1 MNASRPPVEVVSRE
15 EVKQGVR
22 DGSIALVDVREA
34 DEYAAGHI
42 PGSQSM
48 PLSTLDPDALPRDK
62 RVVFSCN
69 SGRRTLRA
77 LDAVQAAGRTDV
89 TAHYQGSFNEWK
101 AAGEPIDT
109 E

>member
-1 MNASRPPVEVVSRE
+1 MTDRRPPVEVLTKD
-15 EVKQGVR
+15 EVKKGVR

-42 PGSQSM
+42 PGAQSM
-48 PLSTLDPDALPRDK
+48 PLSTLDPDALPRDR

-77 LDAVQAAGRTDV
+77 LEAAQAAGRTDV
-89 TAHYQGSFNEWK
+89 NAHYAGSFNEWK
-101 AAGEPIDT
+101 ATGEPI
-109 E
+109 EEG